1 MDEVFGKISNENLE
15 MVSEF
20 FIKIKEYFEK
30 VFVITHNPM
39 VSQWSDSIINIKKE
53 NNISKVYQ

>member
-39 VSQWSDSIINIKKE
+39 VSQWADTIINIKKE
-53 NNISKVYQ
+53 NNISKLL